1 MGIKREIQVWGPFL
15 FLLLLLIGLAD
26 YQRPSVRQ
34 ARLDAKLIA
43 AIHSHDTNAAVEALN
58 AGANP
63 NVRDYYCPLPPF
75 WEWVQNRSAAKVQY
89 SGRHHWEPILTA
101 AMSSDWEGNCQDLND
116 QIIQALLRR
125 GANVNAAD
133 YAGETAL
140 STAVWQGRLDLATD
154 LLNRGA
160 TVVNLAALDGAVF
173 RGSVPLARL
182 LLAHGADVNGRN
194 VLGDTPLMDACRF
207 GKTAVARL
215 LLNHGADT
223 SLCSR
228 NGKTALQMAQT
239 SRHPRSALVKLL
251 RQYQAKQAISSRR
264 SRCLS

>member
-1 MGIKREIQVWGPFL
+1 MGIKRETQAWGPFL
-15 FLLLLLIGLAD
+15 FLLFLLIGLAD

-34 ARLDAKLIA
+34 AWLDAKLIA
-43 AIHSHDTNAAVEALN
+43 AVHSHNTNAAIDALY

-75 WEWVQNRSAAKVQY
+75 WEWVQNRSAAEMQY
-89 SGRHHWEPILTA
+89 SGRHHWESILTA
-101 AMSSDWEGNCQDLND
+101 AMSSDWEENRQDLND
-116 QIIQALLRR
+116 QIIQALLKR
-125 GANVNAAD
+125 GANVNASD

-140 STAVWQGRLDLATD
+140 SAAVWQGCLDLATD

-160 TVVNLAALDGAVF
+160 TVVNPAALDGAVS

-182 LLAHGADVNGRN
+182 LIAHGADVNERN

-223 SLCSR
+223 FLHRC

-239 SRHPRSALVKLL
+239 SRHPRSALVELFC
-251 RQYQAKQAISSRR
+251 QYQAN
-264 SRCLS
+264 